1 MKTVALCL
9 GFFVITSAAAHAA
22 TIAPNEAATYLGQT
36 ETVCGTVASAHYA
49 PRSHGHP
56 TFLNL
61 GHAYPNEDF
70 TAVIWGENR
79 AQFGTP
85 EDMEGHR
92 ICVTGP
98 IKLYRGKPEIILE
111 NPSQLKE

>member
-1 MKTVALCL
+1 MKCAALWGL
-9 GFFVITSAAAHAA
+9 LIFITYTSAHAA
-22 TIAPNEAATYLGQT
+22 VITLSDAPNHVGQT
-36 ETVCGTVASAHYA
+36 ETVCGTVASTYCA
-49 PRSHGHP
+49 PRSHGQP

-70 TAVIWGENR
+70 TAVIWGESR

-85 EDMEGHR
+85 EDLQGHR

-98 IKLYRGKPEIILE
+98 IKLYRGKPEVILE
-111 NPSQLKE
+111 SPSQLKE